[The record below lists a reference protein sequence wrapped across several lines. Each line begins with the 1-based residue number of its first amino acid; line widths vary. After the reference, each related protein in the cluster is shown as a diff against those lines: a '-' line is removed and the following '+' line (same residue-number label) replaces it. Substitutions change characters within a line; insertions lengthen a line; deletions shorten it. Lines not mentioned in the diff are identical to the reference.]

1 MKYVKRKIKGLA
13 LDSVCFVVGVGVV
26 LTVAALPYIVK
37 DNG

>member
-1 MKYVKRKIKGLA
+1 MKYVRRKIKGLA
-13 LDSVCFVVGVGVV
+13 LDSACLIAGIGVI

>member
-1 MKYVKRKIKGLA
+1 MKYVRRKIKGLA
-13 LDSVCFVVGVGVV
+13 LDSVCIVVGVGVV

>member
-13 LDSVCFVVGVGVV
+13 LDSVCFAAGVGVV
-26 LTVAALPYIVK
+26 LAVAALPYIVK